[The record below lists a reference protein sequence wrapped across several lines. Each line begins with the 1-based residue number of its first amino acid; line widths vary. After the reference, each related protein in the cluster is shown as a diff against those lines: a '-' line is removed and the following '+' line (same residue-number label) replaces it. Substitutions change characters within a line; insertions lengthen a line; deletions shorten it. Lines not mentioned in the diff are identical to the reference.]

1 MRIRAALLLS
11 IIFVLLSWT
20 ARAEVC
26 WGTLP
31 LSTAAPEKSAEIL
44 ANITNV
50 TTLNSQEDL
59 KMGKIIDVDAVDTT
73 LLIAVKYND
82 AMQVWIWDVYD
93 GFQYGYEIKSTYIL
107 SKASYALSADHIV
120 LIVLGKYMP
129 TLAIEGTDDETT
141 LTVYDTPKE
150 VKEYRYKYPSFS
162 DYRYVTCS
170 KGRVIV
176 EAPDGTQ
183 ITIFDRTSEY
193 QEYADQEELGKRP
206 FAIWQLIIFL
216 ICMALLI
223 WVLDKSIESAP
234 PSIEKR

>member
-1 MRIRAALLLS
+1 MRFKAFASLLVVLLCLLLP
-11 IIFVLLSWT
+11 
-20 ARAEVC
+20 AAQAEVC
-26 WGTLP
+26 LGTLP

-107 SKASYALSADHIV
+107 SKSSYALSADHIL

-129 TLAIEGTDDETT
+129 TLAN
-141 LTVYDTPKE
+141 
-150 VKEYRYKYPSFS
+150 R
-162 DYRYVTCS
+162 RN
-170 KGRVIV
+170 R
-176 EAPDGTQ
+176 
-183 ITIFDRTSEY
+183 
-193 QEYADQEELGKRP
+193 
-206 FAIWQLIIFL
+206 
-216 ICMALLI
+216 
-223 WVLDKSIESAP
+223 
-234 PSIEKR
+234 

>member
-1 MRIRAALLLS
+1 MRFKAFASLLIVLFCLLLP
-11 IIFVLLSWT
+11 
-20 ARAEVC
+20 AAQAEVC
-26 WGTLP
+26 WGALP
-31 LSTAAPEKSAEIL
+31 LSTAAPEESAEIL
-44 ANITNV
+44 ANITSL

-150 VKEYRYKYPSFS
+150 VKEYRYKYPSLS
-162 DYRYVTCS
+162 DYR
-170 KGRVIV
+170 
-176 EAPDGTQ
+176 
-183 ITIFDRTSEY
+183 
-193 QEYADQEELGKRP
+193 
-206 FAIWQLIIFL
+206 
-216 ICMALLI
+216 
-223 WVLDKSIESAP
+223 
-234 PSIEKR
+234 

>member
-1 MRIRAALLLS
+1 MHRRFYAIQSICIVACRASLPA
-11 IIFVLLSWT
+11 
-20 ARAEVC
+20 AQAEVC
-26 WGTLP
+26 LGTLP

-107 SKASYALSADHIV
+107 SKASYALSADHIL

-129 TLAIEGTDDETT
+129 TLAN
-141 LTVYDTPKE
+141 
-150 VKEYRYKYPSFS
+150 R
-162 DYRYVTCS
+162 RN
-170 KGRVIV
+170 R
-176 EAPDGTQ
+176 
-183 ITIFDRTSEY
+183 
-193 QEYADQEELGKRP
+193 
-206 FAIWQLIIFL
+206 
-216 ICMALLI
+216 
-223 WVLDKSIESAP
+223 
-234 PSIEKR
+234 